1 MEPPTFPVPNSST
14 RSILCS
20 RTFIKFTVP
29 KVGPHFAGPGMGLS
43 LLAPGS
49 APWLRQAPPLPSPT
63 FWGQFWKKVLT
74 GPCPSVSL
82 VSMNESQARKARK
95 QLLRE
100 LPDPT
105 EILRGSLLDRRIFH
119 RRGCR
124 KCRRGEG
131 HRVWVLT
138 VGYPGGRTRQF
149 TVPAEHKGQVQRWL
163 RNYRK
168 LRAKLEA
175 ICELNHELLGADP

>member
-1 MEPPTFPVPNSST
+1 MN
-14 RSILCS
+14 
-20 RTFIKFTVP
+20 
-29 KVGPHFAGPGMGLS
+29 
-43 LLAPGS
+43 
-49 APWLRQAPPLPSPT
+49 
-63 FWGQFWKKVLT
+63 KKQVH
-74 GPCPSVSL
+74 
-82 VSMNESQARKARK
+82 KARK

-119 RRGCR
+119 RRGCL

-138 VGYPGGRTRQF
+138 VGYAGGRVRQF
-149 TVPAEHKGQVQRWL
+149 SIRPEQKRQVEQWL
-163 RNYRK
+163 ENYQK

-175 ICELNHELLGADP
+175 IRELNHTLLRAEV

>member
-1 MEPPTFPVPNSST
+1 MSFTASKIRRKVCAQWWKSASPTGRTADPRGFFSVAPSSVPLQSP
-14 RSILCS
+14 C
-20 RTFIKFTVP
+20 P
-29 KVGPHFAGPGMGLS
+29 
-43 LLAPGS
+43 
-49 APWLRQAPPLPSPT
+49 PPLFGGS
-63 FWGQFWKKVLT
+63 FLGKALT
-74 GPCPSVSL
+74 GLCPFVSL
-82 VSMNESQARKARK
+82 VPMNEDQARKARK

>member
-1 MEPPTFPVPNSST
+1 MLPIARSEARDLVRLTPPDPGVSFSLERSFSFNHPN
-14 RSILCS
+14 
-20 RTFIKFTVP
+20 
-29 KVGPHFAGPGMGLS
+29 HPGIRQ
-43 LLAPGS
+43 AGS
-49 APWLRQAPPLPSPT
+49 ACPPPL
-63 FWGQFWKKVLT
+63 FGGIFLEKVLT
-74 GPCPSVSL
+74 GLCLFVSL
-82 VSMNESQARKARK
+82 VPMNEDQVRKARK
-95 QLLRE
+95 QRLRE

-175 ICELNHELLGADP
+175 ICELNHELLRADL

>member
-1 MEPPTFPVPNSST
+1 MPGRHPQSGNRNCHETFQKESPAQMVMI
-14 RSILCS
+14 R
-20 RTFIKFTVP
+20 
-29 KVGPHFAGPGMGLS
+29 FAAARARKEKACP
-43 LLAPGS
+43 
-49 APWLRQAPPLPSPT
+49 PPL
-63 FWGQFWKKVLT
+63 FGAVFLGKALT
-74 GPCPSVSL
+74 GLCLFVSL
-82 VSMNESQARKARK
+82 VPMNEDQVRKARK

-105 EILRGSLLDRRIFH
+105 EIRRGSLLDRRTFH

>member
-1 MEPPTFPVPNSST
+1 MVSHFSERGNGWQPLAIKPSVVPW
-14 RSILCS
+14 RAKEG
-20 RTFIKFTVP
+20 KFT
-29 KVGPHFAGPGMGLS
+29 S
-43 LLAPGS
+43 
-49 APWLRQAPPLPSPT
+49 PWLSGCKPPSFSCPPPLFGGS
-63 FWGQFWKKVLT
+63 FLEKVLT
-74 GPCPSVSL
+74 GLCLFVSL
-82 VSMNESQARKARK
+82 VLMNESQVRMARK
-95 QLLRE
+95 QLLGE
-100 LPDPT
+100 LPDLA
-105 EILRGSLLDRRIFH
+105 EIVRGSLLDRRIFH
-119 RRGCR
+119 RRGCL

-149 TVPAEHKGQVQRWL
+149 TVPAQHKGQVQRWL

>member
-1 MEPPTFPVPNSST
+1 MDTRAFPSTNWVKIPPRPTLGPNNFRFARHPFLNECDRLIATLEP
-14 RSILCS
+14 
-20 RTFIKFTVP
+20 
-29 KVGPHFAGPGMGLS
+29 
-43 LLAPGS
+43 LA
-49 APWLRQAPPLPSPT
+49 LP
-63 FWGQFWKKVLT
+63 QFLGGGFLEKVLT
-74 GPCPSVSL
+74 GALSFVSL
-82 VSMNESQARKARK
+82 VLMNRKQVRDARK

-119 RRGCR
+119 RRGCL

-149 TVPAEHKGQVQRWL
+149 TIHAEQKEQVQRWL

>member
-1 MEPPTFPVPNSST
+1 MSPGYQTTFGSTGQTTERGRDHCERPGPVGLEKFDTNT
-14 RSILCS
+14 S
-20 RTFIKFTVP
+20 R
-29 KVGPHFAGPGMGLS
+29 GPQHFAGP
-43 LLAPGS
+43 PRNETDITQNKKF
-49 APWLRQAPPLPSPT
+49 RQCVFATCPPPLFGGS
-63 FWGQFWKKVLT
+63 WKKVLT
-74 GPCPSVSL
+74 GPCPFVSL
-82 VSMNESQARKARK
+82 VSMNEDQARKARK

-138 VGYPGGRTRQF
+138 VGYPG
-149 TVPAEHKGQVQRWL
+149 
-163 RNYRK
+163 
-168 LRAKLEA
+168 
-175 ICELNHELLGADP
+175 

>member
-1 MEPPTFPVPNSST
+1 
-14 RSILCS
+14 
-20 RTFIKFTVP
+20 
-29 KVGPHFAGPGMGLS
+29 
-43 LLAPGS
+43 
-49 APWLRQAPPLPSPT
+49 
-63 FWGQFWKKVLT
+63 
-74 GPCPSVSL
+74 
-82 VSMNESQARKARK
+82 MNRKQVREARK

-119 RRGCR
+119 RRGCL

-149 TVPAEHKGQVQRWL
+149 TIHAEQKEQVQRWL

>member
-1 MEPPTFPVPNSST
+1 
-14 RSILCS
+14 
-20 RTFIKFTVP
+20 
-29 KVGPHFAGPGMGLS
+29 
-43 LLAPGS
+43 
-49 APWLRQAPPLPSPT
+49 
-63 FWGQFWKKVLT
+63 
-74 GPCPSVSL
+74 
-82 VSMNESQARKARK
+82 MNEDQVRKARQ

-119 RRGCR
+119 RQGCQ

-149 TVPAEHKGQVQRWL
+149 TVPAQQKPQVQRWL
-163 RNYRK
+163 RN
-168 LRAKLEA
+168 
-175 ICELNHELLGADP
+175 DPESTENYAVSRHDTPHPVRGGG

>member
-1 MEPPTFPVPNSST
+1 MSPMSPRLRLKGPRNYHKMRIMLGRSALKQFGVVPN
-14 RSILCS
+14 
-20 RTFIKFTVP
+20 
-29 KVGPHFAGPGMGLS
+29 G
-43 LLAPGS
+43 
-49 APWLRQAPPLPSPT
+49 LPSPT

-74 GPCPSVSL
+74 GPCPFVSL

-175 ICELNHELLGADP
+175 ICELNHELLRADL